1 LFIAEAPN
9 VEEDIFLIAISVP
22 YMNCSFNCISAMG
35 IIFVGISEKQENQM
49 VMDPAFAGMTRL

>member
-1 LFIAEAPN
+1 MLKKTSFLF
-9 VEEDIFLIAISVP
+9 AISVP

-49 VMDPAFAGMTRL
+49 VMDPASAGMTGI